1 MNGYETFEIF
11 QSLKLHFTTE
21 KYDYF
26 KYGGKTNVSVSTFE
40 NRKDKYHF
48 YKLSR
53 KFNSKEDLESFL
65 VANFVEDD
73 VKWVGDLLLEEA
85 KNTHL
90 ARQRVLQSL
99 SYNFENDCKVIL
111 EDCKEKPEDCKVIFN
126 RMLKVNDGNY
136 PPLLTLA
143 LRKEIQIETVI
154 ILNKILGFV
163 PNWSKQITDSIRWP
177 DYQRKINKYASFLP
191 QDVVKYTLI
200 LKKMMNN
207 D

>member
-26 KYGGKTNVSVSTFE
+26 KYGGKTNVNVNAFE

-53 KFNSKEDLESFL
+53 KFNTKEDLESFI

-73 VKWVGDLLLEEA
+73 IKWVGDLLLEEA

-90 ARQRVLQSL
+90 KRQRVLQSL
-99 SYNFENDCKVIL
+99 SYTFENDCKVIL
-111 EDCKEKPEDCKVIFN
+111 EDCKVKTEDCKVIFN

-143 LRKEIQIETVI
+143 LRKMA
-154 ILNKILGFV
+154 
-163 PNWSKQITDSIRWP
+163 R
-177 DYQRKINKYASFLP
+177 LP
-191 QDVVKYTLI
+191 
-200 LKKMMNN
+200 KKN
-207 D
+207 

>member
-1 MNGYETFEIF
+1 MNGYETFEIY

-26 KYGGKTNVSVSTFE
+26 KYGGKTNVSVNSFE

-53 KFNSKEDLESFL
+53 KFNSKEDLESFI
-65 VANFVEDD
+65 VSNMVEDD
-73 VKWVGDLLLEEA
+73 IKWVGNLLLEDATEA
-85 KNTHL
+85 HL
-90 ARQRVLQSL
+90 KRQRVLQSL
-99 SYNFENDCKVIL
+99 SYTFENDCKVIF
-111 EDCKEKPEDCKVIFN
+111 EDCKVKDKDCKDSFN
-126 RMLKVNDGNY
+126 QMLRVNNGEY
-136 PPLLTLA
+136 PRLLTLA
-143 LRKEIQIETVI
+143 LRKEVEIETVI

-163 PNWSKQITDSIRWP
+163 PNWSKQITDNIRWP
-177 DYQRKINKYASFLP
+177 DYRRKLDKYASFLP
-191 QDVVKYTLI
+191 EDVVKYTLI

>member
-26 KYGGKTNVSVSTFE
+26 KYGGKTNVSVNTFE

-53 KFNSKEDLESFL
+53 KFNSKEDLESFI

-73 VKWVGDLLLEEA
+73 VKWVGDLLLEDA

-90 ARQRVLQSL
+90 NRQRVLQSL
-99 SYNFENDCKVIL
+99 SYTFEN
-111 EDCKEKPEDCKVIFN
+111 DCKVIFN

-154 ILNKILGFV
+154 ILNNILGFV

-177 DYQRKINKYASFLP
+177 DYRRKIDKYASFLP